1 MNKNELITLQSL
13 PLEIKIGKSLRRIE
27 EFIDYYGVNGVYISF
42 SGGKDSTVLL
52 DLVRKVNKNI
62 EAVFVVNPVQPE
74 TFKFIK
80 TIDNLTILKPEMTFK
95 EVVKKYGYPFISKEQ
110 ANYLHDIRYSTEYM
124 KERRING
131 DEKGRFK
138 LSNKYKYLINSPF
151 PISHK
156 CCEVMKK
163 KPIKKYEKT
172 TGKVPFIGTLAEES
186 ALRTQSYLKTGC
198 NSFNSK
204 RPNSTPLGFWTEQD
218 ILEYIY
224 KYNLPINEAYGKVV
238 IEDGKYKTTKCSRTG
253 CIACGFGVHLEKNPN
268 RFERMKE
275 DYPNQYNYYFNKLNY
290 KEICDYIGIKY

>member
-27 EFIDYYGVNGVYISF
+27 EFIDYYGENGVYISF

-80 TIDNLTILKPEMTFK
+80 TIDNLTILKPEMTFE
-95 EVVKKYGYPFISKEQ
+95 EVTKKYGYPFISKEQ

-124 KERRING
+124 KERRLNG

-138 LSNKYKYLINSPF
+138 LSNKYRHLINSPF